1 MVFFYFIV
9 FGGVFFFRSIHV
21 SSSKYFAQDV
31 QVSFLDC
38 LSNLPSMHQITVVDN
53 SVPPAPCSMFQGSQQ
68 KGATAEVV
76 SLREKQ
82 NLCSVLLDS

>member
-1 MVFFYFIV
+1 M
-9 FGGVFFFRSIHV
+9 
-21 SSSKYFAQDV
+21 SSSKHFAQEV

-38 LSNLPSMHQITVVDN
+38 LSNLSSMHQTTVLDN
-53 SVPPAPCSMFQGSQQ
+53 SAGAFPPAPCSMFQGSQQ

-82 NLCSVLLDS
+82 NLCSILLYP

>member
-1 MVFFYFIV
+1 M
-9 FGGVFFFRSIHV
+9 

-53 SVPPAPCSMFQGSQQ
+53 SAFPPAPCSMFQGSQQ

-82 NLCSVLLDS
+82 NLCSILLDS